1 MNLFKLIWCRKFY
14 NPENELWKEEYYK
27 YPYTGGLSNFA
38 FNEPIKKELESF
50 CLINNKP
57 NWTMNQIIDKKEII
71 PNFKA
76 VIEYEKA
83 ESAKYKRV
91 RGNDYSNTFNDLEGH
106 LKQGQTIAETTCALR
121 KEG

>member
-1 MNLFKLIWCRKFY
+1 MEHKYLLIEVGKDWKSIT
-14 NPENELWKEEYYK
+14 KEEYDK

-57 NWTMNQIIDKKEII
+57 NWTMNQIIDIKEII

-76 VIEYEKA
+76 VIEYENTNTI
-83 ESAKYKRV
+83 EYV
-91 RGNDYSNTFNDLEGH
+91 YSPQRTNYFVKKPE
-106 LKQGQTIAETTCALR
+106 
-121 KEG
+121 